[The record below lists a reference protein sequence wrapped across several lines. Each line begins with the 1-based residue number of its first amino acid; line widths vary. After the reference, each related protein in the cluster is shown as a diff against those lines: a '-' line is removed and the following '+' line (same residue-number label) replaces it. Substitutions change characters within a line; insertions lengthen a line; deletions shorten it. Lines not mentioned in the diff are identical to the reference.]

1 MTERKHSVH
10 SSLLHEQAWLQLPAY
25 VNGSLD
31 ADSARSMK
39 AHLGQCLV
47 CRREQRRLLALVQ
60 ALVLPEQD
68 YAVQRGYSRLA
79 QEIQRAETPRKN
91 LGALLGRIFG
101 SLEPAPLLLGG
112 AVLVFSS
119 LMTAGIVLTGVESR
133 DHRAQAFQTLGARP
147 VATPA
152 ISRPLLRVVLREP
165 RLGQT
170 NLDAWLERHGAQVVE
185 GPSTI
190 GVLTVEIGAQQRS
203 LSDTLVQ
210 IRDDPETL
218 FVEALDPLG
227 DRPDRI
233 R

>member
-1 MTERKHSVH
+1 M
-10 SSLLHEQAWLQLPAY
+10 
-25 VNGSLD
+25 
-31 ADSARSMK
+31 
-39 AHLGQCLV
+39 
-47 CRREQRRLLALVQ
+47 
-60 ALVLPEQD
+60 
-68 YAVQRGYSRLA
+68 QRGYSRLA

-165 RLGQT
+165 RLGQA